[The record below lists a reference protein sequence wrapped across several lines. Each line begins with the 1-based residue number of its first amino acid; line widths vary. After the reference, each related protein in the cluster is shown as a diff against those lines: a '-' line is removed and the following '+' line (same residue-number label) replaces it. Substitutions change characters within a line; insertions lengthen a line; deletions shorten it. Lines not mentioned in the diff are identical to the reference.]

1 MSSLRR
7 RFFGDSSTEA
17 SHEPSREVTP
27 EKDESPTAK
36 KKARPSKRKRRY
48 GIIFGL
54 GGLFGLLVAA
64 FFASNKDAIHFEG
77 LLDLNLDSLLDV
89 VPNSVVRDA
98 REITVRT
105 SVSSSCRI
113 RADSL
118 PR

>member
-7 RFFGDSSTEA
+7 RFLGDSSTEI

-27 EKDESPTAK
+27 EKDESSIT
-36 KKARPSKRKRRY
+36 KKAHKVKPRKRKRRY

-54 GGLFGLLVAA
+54 GGIFGLLVAA
-64 FFASNKDAIHFEG
+64 FFASNKDALRFEG

-89 VPNSVVRDA
+89 VPSSVVKDA

-105 SVSSSCRI
+105 SVLSSYYIGKR
-113 RADSL
+113 
-118 PR
+118 